1 MEIKTI
7 EVAGFAAA
15 LRALRFPFKKDA
27 RSEVHTSF
35 EGDTVCGWRRFQ
47 SSAFCVIDDKDI
59 ELIST
64 LISRGDEH
72 AKPVRGIIAYAEITA
87 PIYFWWDLETY
98 GVGHQR
104 LFSESTM
111 NDEGK
116 KLVGRKLQKAL
127 RAISF
132 GRNIRKSDYFSYQT
146 LRHIVIQRYNHRK
159 PEFHEFI
166 EWIKTLPYANELILV
181 GLEDKLAIHDKMYQD
196 CLNEE

>member
-1 MEIKTI
+1 MKIETT

-27 RSEVHTSF
+27 RSEIHTNF
-35 EGDTVCGWRRFQ
+35 EADNVEGYNRFH
-47 SSAFCVIDDKDI
+47 SATFCLIDDKDL
-59 ELIST
+59 ELLST

-72 AKPVRGIIAYAEITA
+72 AKPVRGILAYAEITA

-116 KLVGRKLQKAL
+116 KLVGKALQKAL
-127 RAISF
+127 LAISF
-132 GRNIRKSDYFSYQT
+132 GRDIRKADYFSYQT
-146 LRHIVIQRYNHRK
+146 LRHIVMQRYNHRK

-166 EWIKTLPYANELILV
+166 EWIKTLPYAKELILV
-181 GLEDKLAIHDKMYQD
+181 GLEDKLAIHDKMYHD
-196 CLNEE
+196 YLNEE